1 MHTDWQ
7 QFLESQGAHF
17 EDVDGATGV
26 AAFDGPPPC
35 LQPELADLSPLGQLR
50 IEGPEAS
57 RFFQGYATCDLS
69 EVAPDRALPG
79 ALCSREGRTIAT
91 FRVWGAP
98 DALTLRLHRDLI
110 VPVRDLLARFIVFS
124 KADLIEPGDSI
135 VGLGLVGEGA
145 EALVAEICGAA
156 PQPGEVVVA
165 GPVKA
170 GPVAAGPAE
179 EPVTAIRN
187 RGDRARFEIW
197 LPVEQAPELWRRL
210 ATRCRA
216 VPWSRWAAHRIRAGY
231 IELSP
236 RTAGEYVPQALNL
249 QANGLIS
256 FKKGCYL
263 GQEVVART
271 QHLGKLKKRMYRF
284 SIPDYQGSP
293 PELGSPVTV
302 SSAEGDKVGEVVAA
316 ACDEGR
322 CELLAVVRIDLSEAP
337 LFVGRHALAI
347 EELPYEVPALRARA

>member
-1 MHTDWQ
+1 MHPDWQ
-7 QFLESQGAHF
+7 HFLERQGAHF
-17 EDVDGATGV
+17 EDIDGVPGV
-26 AAFDGPPPC
+26 AAFEGDAPC
-35 LQPELADLSPLGQLR
+35 AQPELADLSPLGQLR
-50 IEGPEAS
+50 IEGPEAAK
-57 RFFQGYATCDLS
+57 FFQGYATCDLR

-124 KADLIEPGDSI
+124 KAELSEPGDSI
-135 VGLGLVGEGA
+135 VGLGLVGDGA

-156 PQPGEVVVA
+156 PGSGEVVTA
-165 GPVKA
+165 P
-170 GPVAAGPAE
+170 PVAAGSGE
-179 EPVTAIRN
+179 EPITAIRN

-197 LPVEQAPELWRRL
+197 LPVAQAPEVWRRL
-210 ATRCRA
+210 ATRCRP

-284 SIPDYQGSP
+284 SIADYDGGP
-293 PELGSPVTV
+293 PELGSAVTV
-302 SSAEGDKVGEVVAA
+302 AGADGEKVGEVVAA
-316 ACDEGR
+316 ACDERR
-322 CELLAVVRIDLSEAP
+322 CELLAVVRNDALEAP
-337 LFVGRHALAI
+337 LCVGRHALELEA
-347 EELPYEVPALRARA
+347 LPYEVPALSARA

>member
-1 MHTDWQ
+1 MHPDWQ
-7 QFLESQGAHF
+7 RFLEQHGAHF
-17 EDVDGATGV
+17 EDVDGAPGV
-26 AAFDGPPPC
+26 AAFEGAPKHM
-35 LQPELADLSPLGQLR
+35 QPELADLSPLGLLR
-50 IEGPEAS
+50 IEGPEAAK
-57 RFFQGYATCDLS
+57 FFQGYATCDLRD
-69 EVAPDRALPG
+69 VAPDRAQPG

-98 DALTLRLHRDLI
+98 DSLTLRLHRDLI

-124 KADLIEPGDSI
+124 KAELIEPGDAR

-145 EALVAEICGAA
+145 EERVAEVCGSAPAA
-156 PQPGEVVVA
+156 GEVI
-165 GPVKA
+165 
-170 GPVAAGPAE
+170 
-179 EPVTAIRN
+179 VTGNRVAIRN
-187 RGDRARFEIW
+187 RGRRARFEIW
-197 LPVEQAPELWRRL
+197 LPVDEAPELWEQL
-210 ATRCRA
+210 SDRCRP

-284 SIPDYQGSP
+284 SIADLDHNP
-293 PELGSPVTV
+293 PALGHAVTLDD
-302 SSAEGDKVGEVVAA
+302 AEGDKVGEVVAA

-322 CELLAVVRIDLSEAP
+322 CELLAVIRNDAADQP
-337 LFVGRHALAI
+337 LFVGRHALI
-347 EELPYEVPALRARA
+347 PEELPYDVPELGVRA